1 MWIWMEIWKLIMDAS
16 VDSHIDAF
24 LWIHK
29 SDFQGVFEFE
39 EAVHSFHQFFAPHP
53 STSCFGLRSEHDSA
67 T

>member
-1 MWIWMEIWKLIMDAS
+1 MDAS

-39 EAVHSFHQFFAPHP
+39 EAFFAPHP